1 MKVGTFVCKS
11 EEIREVLGT
20 GLCSNDRYGGQR
32 PVESQRTQKFSEACG
47 IENSIALEAWSVC

>member
-1 MKVGTFVCKS
+1 MKVGMFACKS
-11 EEIREVLGT
+11 EEIREMLGT

-47 IENSIALEAWSVC
+47 IENSITLEARSIG